1 MSQTKCHYSF
11 LLLTNIHTF
20 NEKGPKCAKI
30 DRKPS
35 VQLTVQISDGLKNKI
50 GVKNLMSFEKI
61 MNLTNLTILSKIKWI
76 NGVTFTIYV
85 ATSTSS
91 FSSYIF
97 LFHPLILKI
106 VKS

>member
-61 MNLTNLTILSKIKWI
+61 MNLTNLTYFIYFSILSQIKWI
-76 NGVTFTIYV
+76 NGC
-85 ATSTSS
+85 
-91 FSSYIF
+91 YI
-97 LFHPLILKI
+97 HHQRCH
-106 VKS
+106 